1 MGESETITDPHW
13 TDIVR
18 QSQGDS
24 GIVAFRSR
32 VEAGNTS
39 KYVLQGDILYYL
51 AGKDEEVSLK
61 MVIPEKSEVLDQCHR
76 KLGHM
81 GIEKTYGLIMRNYYW
96 PKLFNDVLD
105 HVKKC
110 VTCQVQSRGSTPHPP
125 VLETDIS
132 HYPFQKISLDISSPY
147 GPTDRGN
154 CYILS
159 FVDWLTG

>member
-24 GIVAFRSR
+24 DITALRSR

-39 KYVLQGDILYYL
+39 KYILYYL
-51 AGKDEEVSLK
+51 ARKDEEVSLK
-61 MVIPEKSEVLDQCHR
+61 MVIPEKLRSEVLDQCHR

-81 GIEKTYGLIMRNYYW
+81 GIEKTYELIMRNYYW
-96 PKLFNDVLD
+96 PKLFNDVID

-110 VTCQVQSRGSTPHPP
+110 VTCQVQSRGCKATS
-125 VLETDIS
+125 VLETDIF
-132 HYPFQKISLDISSPY
+132 HYSFQKIILDISGSY
-147 GPTDRGN
+147 RGN
-154 CYILS
+154 CYILLIGGIVTS
-159 FVDWLTG
+159 YVLVG